1 MSGEG
6 PQQLFQYR
14 VELEANK
21 LKEEAES
28 LPQGGKRESLL
39 DRARKMNMASDIV
52 EQWASSP
59 GLRSPR

>member
-39 DRARKMNMASDIV
+39 DRGTQDEHGLGHRRAMGIV
-52 EQWASSP
+52 A
-59 GLRSPR
+59 GT